1 MAPSFKT
8 TCHGSD
14 GSFEQLWAN
23 AISVDLSLVK
33 INHVISHFFPK
44 QCSSQ
49 S

>member
-1 MAPSFKT
+1 MAMSMRT
-8 TCHGSD
+8 TWRGSD

-33 INHVISHFFPK
+33 INHVISHFFPN